1 MVSVLMVC
9 MGNICR
15 SPMAEGVLRKLA
27 AESDVDIPLTVESA
41 GTHRYHV
48 GSAPDERAQ
57 AAALRRGID
66 ISGLRGR
73 QVEAEDLQRFDYVL
87 AMDEDNLEIL
97 VEMAGDDCTAKLCL
111 FLDYAPGRA
120 GQNVPDPYYGGP
132 GGFER
137 VLDLV
142 EEAAAG
148 FLAELAGS
156 AKDD

>member
-1 MVSVLMVC
+1 MTESISVLFVC

-27 AESDVDIPLTVESA
+27 AEKGNDPLQIDSA

-48 GSAPDERAQ
+48 GSPPDERAQ
-57 AAALRRGID
+57 SATLRRGVN

-73 QVEAEDLQRFDYVL
+73 LVDSEDLEKFDFILV
-87 AMDEDNLEIL
+87 MDEDNLEIL
-97 VEMAGDDCTAKLCL
+97 VEMAGDQYSGKLCL
-111 FLDYAPGRA
+111 FLDYAPGRS

-148 FLAELAGS
+148 FLDEL
-156 AKDD
+156 KTTIR

>member
-1 MVSVLMVC
+1 MTESISVLFVC

-27 AESDVDIPLTVESA
+27 EEQGNNQLQIDSV

-48 GSAPDERAQ
+48 GSPPDERAQ
-57 AAALRRGID
+57 SAAQRRGIN
-66 ISGLRGR
+66 ISALRGR
-73 QVEAEDLQRFDYVL
+73 LVDNEDLENFDFIL

-97 VEMAGDDCTAKLCL
+97 VEMAGDQYSDKLSL
-111 FLDYAPGRA
+111 FLDHAPGRS

-148 FLAELAGS
+148 FLDELKTS
-156 AKDD
+156 MR

>member
-1 MVSVLMVC
+1 
-9 MGNICR
+9 
-15 SPMAEGVLRKLA
+15 MAEGVLRKFA
-27 AESDVDIPLTVESA
+27 AEKSKELSLTIESA

-48 GSAPDERAQ
+48 GSPPDERAQ
-57 AAALRRGID
+57 SAALQRGVN
-66 ISGLRGR
+66 ISNLRGR
-73 QVEAEDLQRFDYVL
+73 LVISEDMERFDYIL

-97 VEMAGDDCTAKLCL
+97 LEMAGNQYAEKLSL
-111 FLDYAPGRA
+111 FLDYAPGRS

-148 FLAELAGS
+148 FLAELE
-156 AKDD
+156 